1 MVNPVSCAVLASGT
15 LFGFGLSLSTMVRR
29 PPKTMAE
36 IGLRERQKE
45 KRKQAI
51 MVAAAKL
58 FQAQGFNAA
67 SMEDIAAAALYLA
80 TVVVKYLWPAR
91 QMRAAEVEKYD
102 GGRLLIEG
110 AGGTLV
116 VGGAGELINWF
127 LAWLGT
133 PPGNGAQQGLISAW
147 VMRNFA
153 LLRSVPHIILGLALA
168 VGAKPTPRSG
178 MINDGLH
185 EGGKAL
191 ATAGAARFIDW
202 MRANKMDR
210 AASADEVA
218 QKLATVTAQLAAA
231 QAQINKQKQG

>member
-1 MVNPVSCAVLASGT
+1 MTRGDLENQTKDEVISTALALRRSNEGQAVQLLET
-15 LFGFGLSLSTMVRR
+15 
-29 PPKTMAE
+29 
-36 IGLRERQKE
+36 ER
-45 KRKQAI
+45 
-51 MVAAAKL
+51 
-58 FQAQGFNAA
+58 
-67 SMEDIAAAALYLA
+67 ALMG
-80 TVVVKYLWPAR
+80 
-91 QMRAAEVEKYD
+91 MRAAEAEKYD

-110 AGGTLV
+110 AGGTIV

-133 PPGNGAQQGLISAW
+133 PPAGGAQQGLISAW

-153 LLRSVPHIILGLALA
+153 LPRSVPHILLGLALA
-168 VGAKPTPRSG
+168 VGTKPTPRSG

-202 MRANKMDR
+202 MKANKMDR

-218 QKLATVTAQLAAA
+218 QKLAAVTAQLAAA
-231 QAQINKQKQG
+231 QAQIAKQKQGG